1 MQVQRWLFSPG
12 KVNSSRPSGLAFLSL
27 IPVMTSSVRSLN
39 FDVHSGVMKRSSA
52 VSSRRAALYLLYGVS
67 GIVLFHVLGSGAVL
81 ASSGVAIAFVL
92 GVLAS
97 CD

>member
-1 MQVQRWLFSPG
+1 
-12 KVNSSRPSGLAFLSL
+12 
-27 IPVMTSSVRSLN
+27 MTSSTRPLN
-39 FDVHSGVMKRSSA
+39 FDVHSGVMKRSGA
-52 VSSRRAALYLLYGVS
+52 VSSRRAAVYLLYGVA

-92 GVLAS
+92 GVLAA